1 MGHNRPQEK
10 LMQLSTCNFRYGL
23 TAVCNA
29 SKNKN
34 NHMIFKEFCLFK
46 SHLGS
51 AHLGFGG

>member
-51 AHLGFGG
+51 AHLSFGG